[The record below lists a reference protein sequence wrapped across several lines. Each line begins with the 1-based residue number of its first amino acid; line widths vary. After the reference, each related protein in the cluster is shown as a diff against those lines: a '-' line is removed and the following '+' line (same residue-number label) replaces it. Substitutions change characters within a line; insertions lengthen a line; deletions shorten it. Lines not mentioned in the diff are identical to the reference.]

1 MTEAIASRTNQS
13 GGRSRL
19 EQAAILLLSVGDQ
32 AAAQVMQKLN
42 REEVVLLSETMA
54 RLHDVKVNQARQAMN
69 NFFSDYS
76 EQSGINGASRSYLRS
91 ILEKALGG
99 EIARSVINGIYGDEI
114 RYRMARLQWVD
125 TPQLAALIDQEHL
138 QLQAVFL
145 AFLPPDIA
153 ASVLSVLPRERQDE
167 IIYRVARLDDINRD
181 VIDELDRLIDRGIAV
196 LAEHGSKVVGIKHA
210 ANSGNRSPSN
220 QQELLD
226 QLRERDEGVVDELQ
240 DDLLDRFGEYPV
252 EVAHLLTVG
261 EIKMNGD
268 RALLDTIRKQQQTV
282 ILTLSKVGTKNYS
295 VEQLFEALK
304 ATKLKATMGVDHEQM
319 TIKLQIPAV
328 MKEST
333 WLLEIQDFVKAL
345 REQKYVLQEN

>member
-1 MTEAIASRTNQS
+1 MTEATANRTSNAK
-13 GGRSRL
+13 GRSRL
-19 EQAAILLLSVGDQ
+19 EQAAILLMSVGEE
-32 AAAQVMQKLN
+32 AAAQVMQKLT

-54 RLHDVKVNQARQAMN
+54 RLHDVKVSQARQAMN

-125 TPQLAALIDQEHL
+125 IPQLAALIDQEHL

-167 IIYRVARLDDINRD
+167 IIYRVARLDDVNRD

-196 LAEHGSKVVGIKHA
+196 LSEHGSKVAGIKHA
-210 ANSGNRSPSN
+210 ANIVNRIPSN
-220 QQELLD
+220 QQELLE
-226 QLRERDEGVVDELQ
+226 QLRERDESVVDDLQ
-240 DDLLDRFGEYPV
+240 DEMYEFFILSRQTPATLQRLMEEVLIEEWAVALKGTEPVLRQAIFNVMPKRQVTLLQSTTSRLGPV
-252 EVAHLLTVG
+252 PVSRIEQVRKEIMQTLRQLVEEG
-261 EIKMNGD
+261 EIQVQLF
-268 RALLDTIRKQQQTV
+268 AEQTV
-282 ILTLSKVGTKNYS
+282 
-295 VEQLFEALK
+295 E
-304 ATKLKATMGVDHEQM
+304 
-319 TIKLQIPAV
+319 
-328 MKEST
+328 
-333 WLLEIQDFVKAL
+333 
-345 REQKYVLQEN
+345 

>member
-1 MTEAIASRTNQS
+1 MTEATANRTSNAK
-13 GGRSRL
+13 GRSRL
-19 EQAAILLLSVGDQ
+19 EQAAILLMSVGEE
-32 AAAQVMQKLN
+32 AAAQVMQKLT

-54 RLHDVKVNQARQAMN
+54 RLHDVKVSQARQAMN

-125 TPQLAALIDQEHL
+125 IPQLAALIDQEHL

-167 IIYRVARLDDINRD
+167 IIYRVARLDDVNRD

-196 LAEHGSKVVGIKHA
+196 LSEHGSKVAGIKHA
-210 ANSGNRSPSN
+210 ANIVNRIPSN
-220 QQELLD
+220 QQELLE
-226 QLRERDEGVVDELQ
+226 QLRERDESVVDDLQ
-240 DDLLDRFGEYPV
+240 DEMYEFFILSRQTPATLQRLMEEVPIEEWAVALKGTEPVLRQAIVNVMPKRQVTLLQSTTSRLGPV
-252 EVAHLLTVG
+252 PVSRIEQVRKEIMQTLRQLVEEG
-261 EIKMNGD
+261 EIQVQLF
-268 RALLDTIRKQQQTV
+268 AEQTV
-282 ILTLSKVGTKNYS
+282 
-295 VEQLFEALK
+295 E
-304 ATKLKATMGVDHEQM
+304 
-319 TIKLQIPAV
+319 
-328 MKEST
+328 
-333 WLLEIQDFVKAL
+333 
-345 REQKYVLQEN
+345 

>member
-1 MTEAIASRTNQS
+1 MTEATASRTNNS
-13 GGRSRL
+13 DSRTRL
-19 EQAAILLLSVGDQ
+19 EQAAILLLSVGDE

-69 NFFSDYS
+69 NFFSDYR

-153 ASVLSVLPRERQDE
+153 ASVLSVLPGERQDE
-167 IIYRVARLDDINRD
+167 IIYRIARLDDINRD

-196 LAEHGSKVVGIKHA
+196 LSEHGSKVVGIKHA
-210 ANSGNRSPSN
+210 ANIVNRIPSN

-240 DDLLDRFGEYPV
+240 DEMYEFFILSRQSQVTLQRLMDEIPIDEWAIALKGTEPVLRQAIFDVMPKRQVTLLQSTTTRLGPLPV
-252 EVAHLLTVG
+252 SRIEQVRKEIMQTLRQLVDEG
-261 EIKMNGD
+261 EIQVQLF
-268 RALLDTIRKQQQTV
+268 AEQTV
-282 ILTLSKVGTKNYS
+282 
-295 VEQLFEALK
+295 E
-304 ATKLKATMGVDHEQM
+304 
-319 TIKLQIPAV
+319 
-328 MKEST
+328 
-333 WLLEIQDFVKAL
+333 
-345 REQKYVLQEN
+345 

>member
-1 MTEAIASRTNQS
+1 MTEATASRTNTVS
-13 GGRSRL
+13 SRSRL
-19 EQAAILLLSVGDQ
+19 EQAAILLLSVGEE

-125 TPQLAALIDQEHL
+125 TPQLAALIEQEHL

-196 LAEHGSKVVGIKHA
+196 LSEHGSKVVGIKHA
-210 ANSGNRSPSN
+210 ANIVNRIPSN

-226 QLRERDEGVVDELQ
+226 QLRERDESVVEDLQ
-240 DDLLDRFGEYPV
+240 DEMYEFFILSRQTPMTLQRLMDEVPIDEWAVALKGTEPVLRQAIFNVMPKRQVTLLQSTTNRLGPV
-252 EVAHLLTVG
+252 PVSRIEQVRKEIMQTLRQLVAEG
-261 EIKMNGD
+261 EIQVQLF
-268 RALLDTIRKQQQTV
+268 AEQTV
-282 ILTLSKVGTKNYS
+282 
-295 VEQLFEALK
+295 
-304 ATKLKATMGVDHEQM
+304 D
-319 TIKLQIPAV
+319 
-328 MKEST
+328 
-333 WLLEIQDFVKAL
+333 
-345 REQKYVLQEN
+345 

>member
-1 MTEAIASRTNQS
+1 M
-13 GGRSRL
+13 
-19 EQAAILLLSVGDQ
+19 LLSVGDQ

-153 ASVLSVLPRERQDE
+153 ATVLSVLPRERQDE

-196 LAEHGSKVVGIKHA
+196 LSEHGSKVVGIKHA
-210 ANSGNRSPSN
+210 ANIVNRIPNN

-240 DDLLDRFGEYPV
+240 DEMYEFFILSRQTPITLQRLMDEIPIDEWAIALKGTEPVLRQAIFDVMPKRQVTLLQSTTTRLGPLPV
-252 EVAHLLTVG
+252 SRIEQVRKEIMQTLRQLVDEG
-261 EIKMNGD
+261 EIQVQLF
-268 RALLDTIRKQQQTV
+268 AEQTV
-282 ILTLSKVGTKNYS
+282 
-295 VEQLFEALK
+295 E
-304 ATKLKATMGVDHEQM
+304 
-319 TIKLQIPAV
+319 
-328 MKEST
+328 
-333 WLLEIQDFVKAL
+333 
-345 REQKYVLQEN
+345 

>member
-1 MTEAIASRTNQS
+1 MTEATASKTNNVS
-13 GGRSRL
+13 SRSRL
-19 EQAAILLLSVGDQ
+19 EQAAILLLSVGEE

-125 TPQLAALIDQEHL
+125 TPQLAALIEQEHL

-196 LAEHGSKVVGIKHA
+196 LSEHGSKVVGIKHA
-210 ANSGNRSPSN
+210 ANIVNRIPNN

-226 QLRERDEGVVDELQ
+226 QLRERDESVVDDLQ
-240 DDLLDRFGEYPV
+240 DEMYEFFILSRQTPVTLQRLMDEVPIDEWAVALKGTEPVLRQAIFNVMPKRQVTLLQSTTNRLGPV
-252 EVAHLLTVG
+252 PVSRIEQVRKEIMQTLRQLVAEG
-261 EIKMNGD
+261 EIQVQLF
-268 RALLDTIRKQQQTV
+268 AEQTV
-282 ILTLSKVGTKNYS
+282 
-295 VEQLFEALK
+295 
-304 ATKLKATMGVDHEQM
+304 D
-319 TIKLQIPAV
+319 
-328 MKEST
+328 
-333 WLLEIQDFVKAL
+333 
-345 REQKYVLQEN
+345 

>member
-1 MTEAIASRTNQS
+1 MKFWERKTSLIASTR
-13 GGRSRL
+13 
-19 EQAAILLLSVGDQ
+19 I
-32 AAAQVMQKLN
+32 MQKLN

-196 LAEHGSKVVGIKHA
+196 LSEHGSKVVGIKHA
-210 ANSGNRSPSN
+210 ANIVNRIPSN

-240 DDLLDRFGEYPV
+240 DEMYEFFILSRQTPITLQRLMDEIPIEEWAIALKGTEPVLRQAIFDVMPKRQVTLLQSTTTRLGPLPV
-252 EVAHLLTVG
+252 SRIEQVRKEIMQTLRQLVDEG
-261 EIKMNGD
+261 EIQVQLF
-268 RALLDTIRKQQQTV
+268 AEQTV
-282 ILTLSKVGTKNYS
+282 
-295 VEQLFEALK
+295 E
-304 ATKLKATMGVDHEQM
+304 
-319 TIKLQIPAV
+319 
-328 MKEST
+328 
-333 WLLEIQDFVKAL
+333 
-345 REQKYVLQEN
+345 